1 MAEDENPKR
10 KKLSLHGNK
19 KLSLGVGQ
27 DLIKS
32 SRSAPLTGTRSVQIE
47 TRRKRVTRKENIDQ
61 VFNLENTTN
70 DKSPSNTSGGLTDK
84 EKQVRLNAL
93 KHGL

>member
-1 MAEDENPKR
+1 MAEDKNPKR

-27 DLIKS
+27 DLMKS

-61 VFNLENTTN
+61 VFNLENN
-70 DKSPSNTSGGLTDK
+70 KRMKKHKKKSLL
-84 EKQVRLNAL
+84 KQF
-93 KHGL
+93 